1 MLNNIASALQII
13 GSSIQLHFFLLF
25 IVVGVLWLIQII
37 NASSNYSLNQFGIYP
52 RNIHGLIGVI
62 ASPFLHGSYT
72 HLLFNSIP
80 LLILTA
86 LVPLSED
93 TVYGTTFFLGVS
105 ILIILMSG
113 FFTWLFGRRA
123 MHVGA
128 SSVIMG
134 YWGFLLFNAFE
145 RPSALSIILGL
156 LCLYYLGGLFLSLF
170 PTEERVSWEGHI
182 FGLIAGLITAFWISN
197 PGPKLIAFFNYLPK
211 IK

>member
-1 MLNNIASALQII
+1 MLSNIASAFQII
-13 GSSIQLHFFLLF
+13 GSSIQLHIYLL
-25 IVVGVLWLIQII
+25 ILVVAILWLIQII
-37 NASSNYSLNQFGIYP
+37 NAASHYSLNNFGLYP
-52 RNIHGLIGVI
+52 RHLSGLIGIVT
-62 ASPFLHGSYT
+62 SPFLHGSYS

-86 LVPLSED
+86 LIPISQD
-93 TVYGTTFFLGVS
+93 TVYGTTFFLGVT
-105 ILIILMSG
+105 IIITLLSG
-113 FFTWLFGRRA
+113 LFTWLFGRSA

-134 YWGFLLFNAFE
+134 YWGFLLFNAYE
-145 RPSALSIILGL
+145 RPSVLSIILGL

-182 FGLIAGLITAFWISN
+182 FGLVAGLITAYWISN
-197 PGPKLIAFFNYLPK
+197 PTASLIAFFNYLPK